1 MTITITLI
9 RSGATQTGLQD
20 RFLGLV
26 DEPLSDQ
33 GRDSLIRQ
41 AANGMYPEAELVFTS
56 GRSRSLATAHIIYPR
71 TPAIVL
77 RELEPYDYGAFAGKS
92 YRELEEDE
100 AFRRWLASP
109 CLVSPPGGEE
119 PHAFAARCGAAIRQI
134 ANETQRKGRQKVA
147 IITHLSVIRSI
158 LRRYHLPRPLYW
170 DWQVAFGGGFV
181 TQFDTTRGV
190 LTISEKF

>member
-1 MTITITLI
+1 MTITITITLI

-41 AANGMYPEAELVFTS
+41 AANGMYPDAELVFTS

-109 CLVSPPGGEE
+109 CLVSPPVK
-119 PHAFAARCGAAIRQI
+119 GAPRFC
-134 ANETQRKGRQKVA
+134 
-147 IITHLSVIRSI
+147 
-158 LRRYHLPRPLYW
+158 RPLQNCHSA
-170 DWQVAFGGGFV
+170 DCQRDPAQG
-181 TQFDTTRGV
+181 RRKLPLL
-190 LTISEKF
+190 LTCR